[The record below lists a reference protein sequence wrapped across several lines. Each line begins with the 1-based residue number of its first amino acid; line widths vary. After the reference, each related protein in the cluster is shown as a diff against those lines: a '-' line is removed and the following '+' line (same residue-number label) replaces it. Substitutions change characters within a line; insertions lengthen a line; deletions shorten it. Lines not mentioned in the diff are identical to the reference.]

1 MSKEDKVKLDTLVTL
16 LETGDVDELVN
27 TIGEVL
33 EIFQTYPE
41 GTDILTLI
49 NSKETAFSKKT
60 GFNKNFGKVTGTV
73 AQGDDSR
80 FTDSRVPLAHTHIG
94 SDITDSNVTYFVRTE
109 TTGSAGVYVPPTV
122 SGITKL
128 YEGLRVDLLLL
139 KAGGSTGGGCTL
151 NINGL
156 GEKKIYRYST
166 SRMTT
171 HYGVNYIVPLVYTTV
186 NDGGCWMLVSDTYDS
201 TEDYNLRW
209 QNNIIAGASIP
220 GYKIIMQGIDGKFYP
235 LTTDYGVGNTKTVSS
250 SEFSPSGTILYY
262 NSNSTISANSASPG
276 YTLYESYYGGNLHYT
291 ANKSSG

>member
-1 MSKEDKVKLDTLVTL
+1 MTL
-16 LETGDVDELVN
+16 LETGDVDQLVN

-33 EIFQTYPE
+33 QIFESYPE
-41 GTDILTLI
+41 GSDIFTFI
-49 NSKETAFSKKT
+49 NSKETAFSKNSA
-60 GFNKNFGKVTGTV
+60 FNKNFGKVEGTV

-80 FTDSRVPLAHTHIG
+80 FTDSRTPVAHTHLG
-94 SDITDSNVTYFVRTE
+94 SDITDSNTTYFVKTD
-109 TTGSAGVYVPPTV
+109 TTGAAGVYTSTV
-122 SGITKL
+122 SGIASI
-128 YEGLRVDLLLL
+128 YEGLKIDLLLL

-151 NINGL
+151 DINGL
-156 GEKKIYRYST
+156 GAKNIYRYST

-171 HYGVNYIVPLVYTTV
+171 HYGVNYIVPLVYTTL
-186 NDGGCWMLVSDTYDS
+186 NGGCWMLVSDTYDA

-209 QNNIIAGASIP
+209 QNSITAGASIP